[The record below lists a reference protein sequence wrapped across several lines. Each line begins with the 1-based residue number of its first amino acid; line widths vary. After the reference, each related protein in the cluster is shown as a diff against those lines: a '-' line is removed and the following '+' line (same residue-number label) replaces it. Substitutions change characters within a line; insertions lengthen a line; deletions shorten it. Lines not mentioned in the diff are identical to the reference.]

1 MVNLKRDLFLELN
14 RLSLSMRFKPSY
26 LILLLSFSWSCTTPT
41 FYHRFYNFNKTV
53 SDGKLEEA
61 EAMVKSNEGK
71 LEKGKNRFLFW
82 VNAGI
87 VESMQGHFE
96 ESNTYFEKADLFIE
110 DDKKK
115 VGEEGAALLLNPNI
129 STYRGEDHEKLMINY
144 YKALNYYQLGEY
156 DEAIV
161 ECRRMNIRLQ
171 QLSDKYKSDRRY
183 KEDAFI
189 HTLMGIIYDGTGDYN
204 NAFIAYRN
212 ALNIYENSFK
222 DLFNFKVPDQLKH
235 DLIRTA
241 DLSGIYNERDRYAKK
256 FGIKY
261 KRPVAGQAQ
270 AVVLWNNGLGPIK
283 DEWGINFAIIYT
295 GNGWVSFVNE
305 DFGMTFPFY
314 IGDSNLNGL
323 TWIKVVF
330 PKYVERPMF
339 YSSATITYNNETTD
353 LSLVEDLNAISF
365 KILEERMLLEFA
377 KSLGRV
383 ALKQAAAA
391 QVGKEKEALGAALS
405 LLASATESADTR
417 NWQTLPHSIYYTRIF
432 VNSDEDNDMTLNLTN
447 VNGQI
452 ETHEFKVKSR
462 KKETVIFPINTM
474 ATTYW
479 QMHGYQITQ

>member
-1 MVNLKRDLFLELN
+1 
-14 RLSLSMRFKPSY
+14 MRHKIIS
-26 LILLLSFSWSCTTPT
+26 LLLLAFSWSCTTPT
-41 FYHRFYNFNKTV
+41 FYQRFYNFNKIV
-53 SDGKLEEA
+53 SDGNLEEA
-61 EAMVKSNEGK
+61 EKLLKANEEKMEKSRT
-71 LEKGKNRFLFW
+71 RFLFW

-87 VESMQGHFE
+87 VESMRGHFE
-96 ESNTYFEKADLFIE
+96 ESNAYFEKADLFIE

-144 YKALNYYQLGEY
+144 YKALNYYQMGEY

-161 ECRRMNIRLQ
+161 ECKRMNIRLQ

-189 HTLMGIIYDGTGDYN
+189 HALMGIIYDGTGDYN

-212 ALNIYENSFK
+212 ALKIYENDYKELFK
-222 DLFNFKVPDQLKH
+222 FQVPEQLKH

-241 DLSGIYNERDRYAKK
+241 DLSGIYDERDRFAKK
-256 FGIKY
+256 FNIKY
-261 KRPVAGQAQ
+261 KRPQAGQSQ

-283 DEWGINFAIIYT
+283 DEWGINFAIIY
-295 GNGWVSFVNE
+295 GSNGWVTFVNE

-330 PKYVERPMF
+330 PKYVERPQF
-339 YSSATITYNNETTD
+339 YKSATVTYNKETKN
-353 LSLVEDLNAISF
+353 LSLVEDINAISF
-365 KILEERMLLEFA
+365 KVLEERMLLEFA

-391 QVGKEKEALGAALS
+391 QVGKDNEGLGVALS

-432 VNSDEDNDMTLNLTN
+432 IDADKDNDMTLNLTN
-447 VNGQI
+447 VNGQVDQ
-452 ETHEFKVKSR
+452 HEFKIKS
-462 KKETVIFPINTM
+462 KAKETVIFPINTM

-479 QMHGYQITQ
+479 MMHGYKVTQ

>member
-1 MVNLKRDLFLELN
+1 MKIKLIYFC
-14 RLSLSMRFKPSY
+14 
-26 LILLLSFSWSCTTPT
+26 LILTLSWSCTAPT
-41 FYHRFYNFNKTV
+41 YYQKFYKFNKTV
-53 SDGKLEEA
+53 SDGNLEEA
-61 EAMVKSNEGK
+61 EVMLKSNEEKMAKSK
-71 LEKGKNRFLFW
+71 LRFLFW
-82 VNAGI
+82 VNAGM
-87 VESMQGHFE
+87 VESMRGHFE
-96 ESNTYFEKADLFIE
+96 ESNAYFEKADLFIE

-115 VGEEGAALLLNPNI
+115 IAEEGGALLLNPNL

-161 ECRRMNIRLQ
+161 ECKRMSIRLQ

-212 ALNIYENSFK
+212 AFRIYENSYK
-222 DLFNFKVPDQLKH
+222 DLFKFQVPPQLKH

-241 DLSGIYNERDRYAKK
+241 DLSGIYDERDRFAKK
-256 FGIKY
+256 FSIKY
-261 KRPVAGQAQ
+261 QRPQKGQKQ

-283 DEWGINFAIIYT
+283 DEWGINFAIVYT
-295 GNGWVSFVNE
+295 GNGWVSFVNK

-314 IGDSNLNGL
+314 IGDNNLNGL

-339 YSSATITYNNETTD
+339 YKSGSVRYNGETKE
-353 LSLVEDLNAISF
+353 LSLIEDINAISF
-365 KILEERMLLEFA
+365 KVLEERMLLEFG
-377 KSLGRV
+377 KSLLRV

-391 QVGKEKEALGAALS
+391 QVGKDNEGLGVALS

-432 VNSDEDNDMTLNLTN
+432 VNGEEDNDMTLNLTTAA
-447 VNGQI
+447 GQV
-452 ETHEFKVKSR
+452 EKHEFKVKS
-462 KKETVIFPINTM
+462 KQKETVIFPINTM

-479 QMHGYQITQ
+479 QMHGYQVTQ

>member
-1 MVNLKRDLFLELN
+1 
-14 RLSLSMRFKPSY
+14 MRKNV
-26 LILLLSFSWSCTTPT
+26 ILLFIILINWSCTTPT
-41 FYHRFYNFNKTV
+41 FYQRLYNFNKTV
-53 SDGKLEEA
+53 SDGNLQEA
-61 EAMVKSNEGK
+61 EAMVKSNEEK
-71 LEKGKNRFLFW
+71 WEKGKMRFLFW

-87 VESMQGHFE
+87 VESMRGHFE
-96 ESNTYFEKADLFIE
+96 ESNAYFEKADLFIE

-115 VGEEGAALLLNPNI
+115 VAEEGAALLLNPNL

-161 ECRRMNIRLQ
+161 ECKRMNIRLQ
-171 QLSDKYKSDRRY
+171 QLSEKYKSDRRY

-212 ALNIYENSFK
+212 AYKIYDNSYK
-222 DLFNFKVPDQLKH
+222 ELFQFQIPDQLKH

-241 DLSGIYNERDRYAKK
+241 DLSGIYDERDRFLKK
-256 FGIKY
+256 FDVKY
-261 KRPVAGQAQ
+261 KRPEAGQSQ

-330 PKYVERPMF
+330 PKYVERPQF
-339 YSSATITYNNETTD
+339 YKSATLSYNNEVKN
-353 LSLVEDLNAISF
+353 LSLVEDINAISF
-365 KILEERMLLEFA
+365 KVLEERMLLEFGR
-377 KSLGRV
+377 SLLRV

-391 QVGKEKEALGAALS
+391 QVGKDNEGLGVALS

-432 VNSDEDNDMTLNLTN
+432 IDADKDNDMTLNLTN

-452 ETHEFKVKSR
+452 DQHEFKIKS
-462 KKETVIFPINTM
+462 KQKETVIFPVNTM

-479 QMHGYQITQ
+479 QMHGFQVTQ

>member
-1 MVNLKRDLFLELN
+1 MKKNILYIFLIT
-14 RLSLSMRFKPSY
+14 S
-26 LILLLSFSWSCTTPT
+26 IAWSCTSST
-41 FYHRFYNFNKTV
+41 FYQSTYKFNKTV
-53 SDGKLEEA
+53 SDGNLEDA
-61 EAMVKSNEGK
+61 ETMVKSSEEKMEKSK
-71 LEKGKNRFLFW
+71 LRFLFW

-87 VESMQGHFE
+87 VESMRGHFE
-96 ESNTYFEKADLFIE
+96 ESNAYFEKADLFIE

-115 VGEEGAALLLNPNI
+115 VVEEGGALLLNPNL

-144 YKALNYYQLGEY
+144 YKALNYYQMGEF

-161 ECRRMNIRLQ
+161 ECKRMNIRLQ
-171 QLSDKYKSDRRY
+171 QLSDKYKSDSKY

-212 ALNIYENSFK
+212 ALKIYEGSYKNLFSFQ
-222 DLFNFKVPDQLKH
+222 VPEQLKH

-241 DLSGIYNERDRYAKK
+241 DLSGIYDERDRFKTK
-256 FGIKY
+256 FNIEY
-261 KRPVAGQAQ
+261 KRPKAGQTQ
-270 AVVLWNNGLGPIK
+270 AVILWNNGLGPIK

-295 GNGWVSFVNE
+295 GNGWVSFVNK

-330 PKYVERPMF
+330 PKYVERPLMF
-339 YSSATITYNNETTD
+339 TSATVRYNGESSE
-353 LSLVEDLNAISF
+353 LSLVEDLNSISF
-365 KILEERMLLEFA
+365 KVLEERMMLEFA

-391 QVGKEKEALGAALS
+391 QVGKENEGLGAALS

-417 NWQTLPHSIYYTRIF
+417 NWQTLPHSIFYTRIF
-432 VNSDEDNDMTLNLTN
+432 VDSNQDNDMTINLKNLN
-447 VNGQI
+447 GHI
-452 ETHEFKVKSR
+452 ESHEFKVRSKI
-462 KKETVIFPINTM
+462 KGTVIFPINTM
-474 ATTYW
+474 STTFKPLP
-479 QMHGYQITQ
+479 GY